1 MSRNMIGAN
10 QELFATLERYCL
22 VRDQPIESAG
32 GGRYV
37 ATNAEE
43 KRLLKDLKVGTCIR
57 FGNHRSLTHLFLSD
71 SHYIGTVGFEF
82 EPGAPNLTLIENN
95 AGLTVC
101 LLVESRASPLA
112 SPPTVRNIVEVGSRA
127 DVDYSGHESRLI
139 ESLFPSIQVLQST
152 EPLDDD
158 SLWRLC
164 LMICAEE
171 CKQGGSW
178 IEHELASEL
187 VALTDLNIPSMPYSA
202 ICRSIFDADPRSLFM
217 ALYRCLEA
225 TYSHQSSRR
234 LIDKLALNISWQD
247 MAAALE
253 SEIGWHPQESASLNV
268 VLQHTVESDLEAI
281 CDCLRVEVGK
291 DVQASAGRAVYSL
304 RNSVVHFRP
313 GTREIG
319 VDEIDWN
326 RLCLLLIR
334 VVFDVFIQAY
344 S

>member
-1 MSRNMIGAN
+1 MISAN
-10 QELFATLERYCL
+10 TELFATLERYCL

-32 GGRYV
+32 LSRYV
-37 ATNAEE
+37 ATDAEE

-71 SHYIGTVGFEF
+71 THYIGTVGFEF
-82 EPGAPNLTLIENN
+82 EPSAPNLTLIENN
-95 AGLTVC
+95 AGLSVC
-101 LLVESRASPLA
+101 LLVESKASPLA
-112 SPPTVRNIVEVGSRA
+112 SPPTVRNIVEAGSMTDA
-127 DVDYSGHESRLI
+127 DYSGHESLQI
-139 ESLFPSIQVLQST
+139 ESLFPSIQVLRSI

-164 LMICAEE
+164 LIICAEE

-234 LIDKLALNISWQD
+234 LIEKLALDISWQE
-247 MAAALE
+247 MAAPSKARLGG
-253 SEIGWHPQESASLNV
+253 IHRN
-268 VLQHTVESDLEAI
+268 
-281 CDCLRVEVGK
+281 R
-291 DVQASAGRAVYSL
+291 QA
-304 RNSVVHFRP
+304 
-313 GTREIG
+313 
-319 VDEIDWN
+319 
-326 RLCLLLIR
+326 
-334 VVFDVFIQAY
+334 
-344 S
+344 